1 MSADERIQELGLT
14 MPSPP
19 EPIASYVTF
28 ARSGNLVYTSGHG
41 PLRADGTWVV
51 GQVGTDLSVEEAAE
65 AARVT
70 GLGLIAT
77 LRNHLGSL
85 DAVSRV
91 VKLLGMVNCTS
102 EFVDHPAVIDGCSDL
117 LAHVFGDIGKH
128 ARSAVGVSSLPMG
141 IPVEIEAIVETH

>member
-1 MSADERIQELGLT
+1 VSAEKRIQELGLT
-14 MPSPP
+14 LPSPP

-41 PLRADGTWVV
+41 PLRADGTWIV
-51 GQVGTDLSVEEAAE
+51 GRVGAELGVGEAAE

-77 LRNHLGSL
+77 LRKHLGSL

-91 VKLLGMVNCTS
+91 VKLLGMVNCTT
-102 EFVDHPAVIDGCSDL
+102 EFVDHPSVINGCSDL
-117 LAHVFGDIGKH
+117 LADVFGEAGRH

-141 IPVEIEAIVETH
+141 IPVEIEVIVETY